1 MDMITGL
8 DYKIQEMAARI
19 KDLRELEGYTPEE
32 MAATANV
39 SVDEYIACENGQQ
52 DLIQITDPNT
62 ETAGQ

>member
-39 SVDEYIACENGQQ
+39 RVYCM
-52 DLIQITDPNT
+52 
-62 ETAGQ
+62 